1 MRSSCNLLLFSRAFC
16 RFFSISA
23 RLRTGPDED
32 EEEEEEEEEE
42 EDDDN
47 DDDDDANEEEA
58 EEGLT
63 MGALLALMQVEQ
75 RQLCVARGIGAAKRD
90 DEEDEEEDEVAEPPP
105 LPPARLRRSSSSRK
119 RMTSGAALTQRGRK
133 LCTRSLLRPVALD
146 SAV

>member
-42 EDDDN
+42 EDDDDD

-75 RQLCVARGIGAAKRD
+75 RQLCVWRKRG
-90 DEEDEEEDEVAEPPP
+90 
-105 LPPARLRRSSSSRK
+105 PARRRGLRIGSSMATLFLKPSRV
-119 RMTSGAALTQRGRK
+119 A
-133 LCTRSLLRPVALD
+133 RPGCVG
-146 SAV
+146 